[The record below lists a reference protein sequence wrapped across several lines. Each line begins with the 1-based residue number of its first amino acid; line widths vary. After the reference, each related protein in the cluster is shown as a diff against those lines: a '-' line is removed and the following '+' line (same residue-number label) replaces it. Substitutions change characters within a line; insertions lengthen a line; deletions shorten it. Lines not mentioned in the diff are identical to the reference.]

1 MENNYK
7 GIKFR
12 VSDHVR
18 IPENKNYYAKD
29 YAPIWSEGAL
39 VIKKV
44 KNTVPWTYVI
54 KEIY

>member
-12 VSDHVR
+12 VSDHAR
-18 IPENKNYYAKD
+18 IPENKDYYAKD
-29 YAPIWSEGAL
+29 YAPIWSEGVL
-39 VIKKV
+39 VIKNLE
-44 KNTVPWTYVI
+44 NTVPWTYVI